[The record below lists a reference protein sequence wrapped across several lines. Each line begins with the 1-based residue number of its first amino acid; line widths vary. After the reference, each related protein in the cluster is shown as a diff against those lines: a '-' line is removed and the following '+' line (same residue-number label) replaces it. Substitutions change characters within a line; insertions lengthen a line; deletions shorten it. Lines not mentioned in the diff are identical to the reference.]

1 MSILCF
7 LGVCTAP
14 VLGVVAAFGGIT
26 FLTAAKEVSSQTISP
41 CFTCVCVWCVSVC
54 VSVSV
59 CVYVCVLACVCVCV
73 RGCAWV
79 CVCVCV
85 CSSGA
90 GGTVRNLHAQIC
102 ADDDG
107 AQEDEVKSQVKSST
121 R

>member
-73 RGCAWV
+73 CVGVRGCV

-85 CSSGA
+85 CARLGPA
-90 GGTVRNLHAQIC
+90 ALCVTYTHKFVQMMMGP
-102 ADDDG
+102 
-107 AQEDEVKSQVKSST
+107 KKMK
-121 R
+121 

>member
-1 MSILCF
+1 
-7 LGVCTAP
+7 V
-14 VLGVVAAFGGIT
+14 
-26 FLTAAKEVSSQTISP
+26 
-41 CFTCVCVWCVSVC
+41 
-54 VSVSV
+54 
-59 CVYVCVLACVCVCV
+59 CVCVC
-73 RGCAWV
+73 AWVCVGV